1 MTYTDLVDN
10 INSYYKVTSF
20 GMCHDMPC
28 MCFHILAIVLRVRDA
43 ISEFEVARF
52 VCGVCFECY
61 LP

>member
-20 GMCHDMPC
+20 GMC
-28 MCFHILAIVLRVRDA
+28 FHMLVIALRVRDA
-43 ISEFEVARF
+43 ISEFEFAGF
-52 VCGVCFECY
+52 VCGVYFECY